1 MRSDNYFRPQERFFA
16 LLTFAYFEGDLSQLD
31 NEENMIEFLAT
42 ICSDNLEYEIKTI
55 VKRICTVFS
64 FAASLLENQKRTSD
78 YYTFYSFYF
87 KKTSNLFNLDSILM
101 KIIIKMC
108 DFCHRHTESTISIAK
123 MIQNGDLF
131 FDIYNKMIN
140 YPNNRN
146 MNT

>member
-1 MRSDNYFRPQERFFA
+1 
-16 LLTFAYFEGDLSQLD
+16 
-31 NEENMIEFLAT
+31 MIEFLAT
-42 ICSDNLEYEIKTI
+42 ISSDHLEYEIKTI
-55 VKRICTVFS
+55 IKRICTVFS

-87 KKTSNLFNLDSILM
+87 KKTSNLFNLDSILL
-101 KIIIKMC
+101 KIVIKMW
-108 DFCHRHTESTISIAK
+108 DFCHRHTESTISIVK

-131 FDIYNKMIN
+131 FDMYNKMIN